1 MKRKARLVIN
11 TYSVV
16 SDAVDNGI
24 QLGLNRAYKHTDHP
38 SKELI
43 LSSIDDA
50 IMSELSEVI
59 QWNNVERVVVQ
70 WDNGSNNDVV
80 NGSNNDSDFD
90 GGI

>member
-1 MKRKARLVIN
+1 MKRKTRLVID
-11 TYSVV
+11 TYRVV

-24 QLGLNRAYKHTDHP
+24 QLGFNRAYKHTDHP
-38 SKELI
+38 SKDLI

-50 IMSELSEVI
+50 VMSELSEVV

-70 WDNGSNNDVV
+70 WDNGSDND
-80 NGSNNDSDFD
+80 SDNDSDFD